1 MTKHR
6 FRRRMRVA
14 LGRVV
19 PMVGLVL
26 LTAAA
31 WGVTAYVCGRRAMLI
46 PPEAGAQLMRQVL
59 PGIW

>member
-1 MTKHR
+1 
-6 FRRRMRVA
+6 
-14 LGRVV
+14 
-19 PMVGLVL
+19 MVGLVL

-31 WGVTAYVCGRRAMLI
+31 WGVKAYVCGRKAMFI